1 VAEWF
6 WRSSEV
12 NDPQLRRVAA
22 PKADVSREYLEI
34 MRQLNAPPA
43 VIKAAERATEQRAPA
58 PEKD

>member
-1 VAEWF
+1 MAEWF
-6 WRSSEV
+6 WRSTET
-12 NDPQLRRVAA
+12 NDTQLRRVAA

-34 MRQLNAPPA
+34 MRQLNAPPS